1 MDNIELHNEVM
12 FYKKAVERMGDELQ
26 RLKKELRDMHSEIAA
41 YNRTVMRLSSQLD
54 MAKEF
59 GDTL

>member
-1 MDNIELHNEVM
+1 MDNMELHNEVM

-41 YNRTVMRLSSQLD
+41 YNRTVKRLSAQLD

>member
-1 MDNIELHNEVM
+1 MHNEVM
-12 FYKKAVERMGDELQ
+12 FYKKAVERMGNELQ
-26 RLKKELRDMHSEIAA
+26 RIRKEMQDMRVEITT
-41 YNRTVMRLSSQLD
+41 YSNTVKRLSSQLD

>member
-1 MDNIELHNEVM
+1 MDNMELHNEVM
-12 FYKKAVERMGDELQ
+12 FYKKAVERMGNELQ
-26 RLKKELRDMHSEIAA
+26 RVRKEMQDMRGEITT
-41 YNRTVMRLSSQLD
+41 YSNTVKRLSSQLD

>member
-1 MDNIELHNEVM
+1 MDNMELHNEVM
-12 FYKKAVERMGDELQ
+12 FYKKAVERMGVELQ
-26 RLKKELRDMHSEIAA
+26 KLKKELRDMRSEIAA
-41 YNRTVMRLSSQLD
+41 YNRTVKRLSAQLD

>member
-1 MDNIELHNEVM
+1 MDNMELHNEVM

>member
-1 MDNIELHNEVM
+1 MDSMELHNEVM
-12 FYKKAVERMGDELQ
+12 FYKKSVERMGDELQ

>member
-1 MDNIELHNEVM
+1 MDNMELHNEVM

-26 RLKKELRDMHSEIAA
+26 KLRKELQDMHGEIAT
-41 YNRTVMRLSSQLD
+41 YSVTVKRLSSQLD

>member
-1 MDNIELHNEVM
+1 MDNMELHNEVM
-12 FYKKAVERMGDELQ
+12 FYKKAVERMGNELQ
-26 RLKKELRDMHSEIAA
+26 KLRKELQDMHSEIVT
-41 YNRTVMRLSSQLD
+41 YSDTVKRLSSQLD